1 MSLPL
6 FLDSINL
13 RKQRQLINGRFFVA
27 SNVAFCV
34 RPEGNKKSTPGN
46 VALNVAL
53 CVRSEGNK
61 SLTEIL
67 HTIMLFARD
76 DGIGDKACQ
85 RDEAY
90 QSTGLGSGSVI
101 LQLDVV
107 FAGRQFESHK
117 ADVAV

>member
-6 FLDSINL
+6 FLDSISL
-13 RKQRQLINGRFFVA
+13 RKQRQLKSGRFFVA
-27 SNVAFCV
+27 SNVASCV
-34 RPEGNKKSTPGN
+34 RPEGNRQGN
-46 VALNVAL
+46 IGFVALNVAL
-53 CVRSEGNK
+53 SVRPEGNK
-61 SLTEIL
+61 SLTEIF
-67 HTIMLFARD
+67 HTGVLFARD

-101 LQLDVV
+101 FQLDVV